1 MIKPILLKPAFEDED
16 FDLFFLVR
24 HARAPSLKTKA
35 IILLHGVGS
44 NEQDLFDMAEHFPD
58 DFLVIA
64 PRGPLTL
71 QNSRYA
77 WYEVD
82 FSTGKPVFNC
92 VQEKQSRSILIG
104 FISKLKN
111 LYHIDEIYLGGF
123 SQGAIMSYTIGLT
136 RPYLVKGILA
146 LSGRILEEIKPAI
159 QKTSLL
165 QQLRVFIGHGE
176 KDGTLPVCYAQEA
189 KIFLEDL
196 GLQPDYQVYDMG
208 HQVIGWEIQDF
219 VEWLKLA

>member
-1 MIKPILLKPAFEDED
+1 MKPAFEDED
-16 FDLFFLVR
+16 FDLFFLVK
-24 HARAPSLKTKA
+24 HARAPSFKTKA

-44 NEQDLFDMAEHFPD
+44 NEQDLFDMAEKFPD

-71 QNSRYA
+71 QNGRYA

-82 FSTGKPVFNC
+82 FSTGKPVFNFE
-92 VQEKQSRSILIG
+92 QEKQSRILLID

-111 LYHIDEIYLGGF
+111 QYHVDEIYVGGF

-136 RPYLVKGILA
+136 RPYLVKGVMA
-146 LSGRILEEIKPAI
+146 LSGRILEEIKPNI

-165 QQLRVFIGHGE
+165 QQLRVYIGHGD
-176 KDGTLPVCYAQEA
+176 KDGTLPLFYAHEA
-189 KIFLEDL
+189 KVFLEEL
-196 GLQPDYQVYDMG
+196 GVQLSYHEYDMG
-208 HQVIGWEIQDF
+208 HQVIGNEVQDF
-219 VEWLKLA
+219 INWLKQG

>member
-16 FDLFFLVR
+16 FDLFFLAR
-24 HARAPSLKTKA
+24 HAKIPSLKTKA

-44 NEQDLFDMAEHFPD
+44 NEQDLFDLAELMPEE
-58 DFLVIA
+58 FLVIA

-71 QNSRYA
+71 QNGRFA

-82 FSTGKPVFNC
+82 FSTGKPAFNFE
-92 VQEKQSRSILIG
+92 QEKQSRALIIN

-111 LYHIDEIYLGGF
+111 VFHIDEIYLGGF

-136 RPYLVKGILA
+136 RPYLIKGILA
-146 LSGRILEEIKPAI
+146 LSGRILEEIKPSV

-165 QQLRVFIGHGE
+165 QKLRIFIAHGE
-176 KDGTLPVCYAQEA
+176 KDGTLPLFYAREA
-189 KIFLEDL
+189 KDYLENL
-196 GLQPDYQVYDMG
+196 GIQLNYYEYDMG
-208 HQVIGWEIQDF
+208 HQIISREVQDF
-219 VEWLKLA
+219 VEWLKKN